1 MAALEC
7 VLGDKWGHECAGR
20 VTVHHAIGAR
30 YRGMGQKAS
39 HYDTIP
45 LCEAHHQTSGNAIHL
60 MGMRPWEAKY
70 GTQRELIESTK
81 GKLGG

>member
-1 MAALEC
+1 
-7 VLGDKWGHECAGR
+7 
-20 VTVHHAIGAR
+20 
-30 YRGMGQKAS
+30 MGQKAS